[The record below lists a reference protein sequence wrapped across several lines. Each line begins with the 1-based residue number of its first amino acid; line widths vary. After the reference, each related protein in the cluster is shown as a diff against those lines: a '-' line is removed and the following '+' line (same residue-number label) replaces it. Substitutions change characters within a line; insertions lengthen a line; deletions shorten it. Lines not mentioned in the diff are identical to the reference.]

1 MKKIISIVI
10 VVIFFYTSCYLF
22 DPNVEVQFI
31 NDSDLIIESIS
42 ISIDGITYGGNILDY
57 QLIPNKKAYYTIAPG
72 TYNFKFDTAAS
83 LTFYS
88 ELSEISEYDFYEI
101 HIVNKV
107 TK

>member
-1 MKKIISIVI
+1 MKKILLI
-10 VVIFFYTSCYLF
+10 VVIISFLLTSCYLC

-31 NDSDLIIESIS
+31 NDSDLIIVSITVS
-42 ISIDGITYGGNILDY
+42 TDRISYGENILDS
-57 QLIPNKKAYYTIAPG
+57 QLMPNKKAYYSVSPG

-88 ELSEISEYDFYEI
+88 ELNEISEYDFYEI

-107 TK
+107 TE